1 MLARFRR
8 VCDKQATAKEN
19 AMTDL
24 IETRIRQHYQAANG
38 EWLVEKGKVKEAKL
52 LKEACET
59 IERLR
64 KQYEQSEQNYYRL
77 MIKTDQTMQTVQERE
92 KAVIEREARFE
103 ARKAS
108 FIRDFEKWV

>member
-1 MLARFRR
+1 
-8 VCDKQATAKEN
+8 
-19 AMTDL
+19 MTDA
-24 IETRIRQHYQAANG
+24 IEIRIREHYCADNG

-64 KQYEQSEQNYYRL
+64 KQAANSERL
-77 MIKTDQTMQTVQERE
+77 YWEMLRKTNAKEHELAERE
-92 KAVIEREARFE
+92 KLIVEREAKFE

>member
-1 MLARFRR
+1 
-8 VCDKQATAKEN
+8 
-19 AMTDL
+19 MTEA
-24 IETRIRQHYQAANG
+24 IEIRIRQHYCADNG

-64 KQYEQSEQNYYRL
+64 RQYNNSERL
-77 MIKTDQTMQTVQERE
+77 YWEMLTKTSAKERELAERE
-92 KAVIEREARFE
+92 KRIVERETRFE

-108 FIRDFEKWV
+108 FIREFEKCV

>member
-1 MLARFRR
+1 
-8 VCDKQATAKEN
+8 
-19 AMTDL
+19 MTDL
-24 IETRIRQHYQAANG
+24 IETRIRQHYCADNG

-59 IERLR
+59 LEKLR
-64 KQYEQSEQNYYRL
+64 RQYAQSEQNYYRL
-77 MIKTDQTMQTVQERE
+77 MMKTSQEMRTIQERE
-92 KAVIEREARFE
+92 KAVIERETHFE